1 MEVPVPSHYLQE
13 YRLVLLRVE
22 VEVEQNLLVA
32 ELVVGLHLFLVQFVN
47 NQIFVVPGAAV
58 VVVDKYFGQQ
68 SNFCFAFFFAAFE
81 HF

>member
-1 MEVPVPSHYLQE
+1 MEVSVSSQYLQE
-13 YRLVLLRVE
+13 HRFVLKRVE

-47 NQIFVVPGAAV
+47 NQILIVPGAAV
-58 VVVDKYFGQQ
+58 VVVYEYFGQQ
-68 SNFCFAFFFAAFE
+68 SYFRFAFFFAAFE